1 MGKEI
6 FVIVTEN
13 TEVTGIITEFGIITE
28 DRMDK
33 EHRINTYGKLEA
45 VSVNGAAHAITTPLR
60 AVRSVARPAPINTG
74 ELPAQ
79 MNKWVVLALSATAT
93 FMTTLDGSIVNI
105 GLPSIANTFH
115 TGISGSTEWII
126 IGYLV
131 VIASVLLTFGRLA
144 DMIGRKPIFLTGLV
158 VFILGSAL
166 SGLAPSLLL
175 LILARLFQGVGAALI
190 FSVNVAMITSTFS
203 SRERGLALGLNML
216 VVSLGVA
223 AGPTI
228 GGIITQY
235 LTWRW
240 IFYVNLPIC
249 LLLLIASLYFYKE
262 QHPQH
267 VAHESFDPLGAILLA
282 IGLAALTLGLS
293 FGQEWGWLSEG
304 TLAAFGI
311 SLVMLGVGVYVEAHV
326 EHPILNLGLL
336 TNRVFA
342 FSNISF
348 MLCMMALFTPGF
360 ILPFYFEQLRG
371 FSIIQTGLMMTPLPL
386 TLAVIAP
393 LSGILADRLGSRW
406 LAPTG
411 MAIACFGLFLL
422 SQLNGQST
430 SWDIIW
436 RLVVIGIGQGLFQ
449 SPNTRTMMGAAP
461 RKAQGEASG
470 LLATGRVIGQSMG
483 VALAGSVFAALGGAT
498 AGTLLS
504 SPQAQS
510 ISTAQLSAL
519 QNTFVSSYHAAL
531 LVCAAFAA
539 LGIFTAL
546 ARGNDRAA
554 KSVVLNQKAA

>member
-1 MGKEI
+1 
-6 FVIVTEN
+6 
-13 TEVTGIITEFGIITE
+13 
-28 DRMDK
+28 
-33 EHRINTYGKLEA
+33 
-45 VSVNGAAHAITTPLR
+45 
-60 AVRSVARPAPINTG
+60 
-74 ELPAQ
+74 
-79 MNKWVVLALSATAT
+79 
-93 FMTTLDGSIVNI
+93 
-105 GLPSIANTFH
+105 
-115 TGISGSTEWII
+115 
-126 IGYLV
+126 
-131 VIASVLLTFGRLA
+131 
-144 DMIGRKPIFLTGLV
+144 
-158 VFILGSAL
+158 
-166 SGLAPSLLL
+166 
-175 LILARLFQGVGAALI
+175 
-190 FSVNVAMITSTFS
+190 
-203 SRERGLALGLNML
+203 ML

-249 LLLLIASLYFYKE
+249 LLLLLASLYFYKE

-304 TLAAFGI
+304 TLVAFVI
-311 SLVMLGVGVYVEAHV
+311 SLVTLSVGIYVEAHV
-326 EHPILNLGLL
+326 EHPILNLGLI

-360 ILPFYFEQLRG
+360 LLPFYFEQLRG

-406 LAPTG
+406 LSPVG

-430 SWDIIW
+430 GWDIAW
-436 RLVVIGIGQGLFQ
+436 RLIVIGIGQGLFQ

-483 VALAGSVFAALGGAT
+483 VALAGSVFAALGGAV
-498 AGTLLS
+498 AGTLLT

-510 ISTAQLSAL
+510 LSTAQLSTL
-519 QNTFVSSYHAAL
+519 QNTFVSSFHAAL

-554 KSVVLNQKAA
+554 KSVVQNQKAA